1 MKNRHLMFTLIAG
14 LAFYIGAQEAPIGS
28 AVSPTDGE
36 GKALAALKGKVKGFV
51 VWSTSRSNSRHDL
64 WIMNADGTG
73 GRQLTKGDQVDW
85 FPRVSPDG
93 ANVLFARSKFGWE
106 SEGDADVFDKWDL
119 WTIGTDGSGE
129 KIAVENAD
137 WGTWRP
143 GGDSIVFA
151 RGPKVFVRALSG
163 GTEREIFDAEKS
175 IQKKTNAQQPSLSPD
190 GKLLAV
196 TLRGNKRDCGIWNF
210 AKNEWNSYGGGC
222 QITWFPDGKR
232 VLRMNEGQ
240 GNGSTEILAIHVD
253 NDGKP
258 VENIGGLGGISD
270 KVRFMDLPGRRSHEY
285 FPKLD
290 QTGTWLVWGATQFG
304 HEHDL
309 ADYELYI
316 WNIHTDKNRDF
327 TRLTF
332 HTGNDR
338 WPDIFTGEP
347 KLVKKEEPAKMEN
360 GNKDTA
366 AVKVKPDSGVI
377 KK

>member
-1 MKNRHLMFTLIAG
+1 MKRCKLMLIVIAG
-14 LAFYIGAQEAPIGS
+14 LAVYINAQEAPIGS

-36 GKALAALKGKVKGFV
+36 RKALASIKGKVKGLI
-51 VWSTSRSNSRHDL
+51 VWSSSRSNSRHDL

-73 GRQLTKGDQVDW
+73 ERQLTKGDKVDW
-85 FPRVSPDG
+85 FPRLSPDG
-93 ANVLFARSKFGWE
+93 ATVLFARSKFGWE
-106 SEGDADVFDKWDL
+106 SEGDADIFDKWDL
-119 WTIGTDGSGE
+119 WTIETDGSGE

-151 RGPKVFVRALSG
+151 RGPRVFARALAG
-163 GTEREIFDAEKS
+163 GTERELFDADKS

-210 AKNEWNSYGGGC
+210 AKNEWYSYGEGC

-232 VLRMNEGQ
+232 VLRMNEGM
-240 GNGSTEILAIHVD
+240 GNGSTEILAINVTS
-253 NDGKP
+253 DGKP
-258 VENIGGLGGISD
+258 VEKIGGLGGISD

-290 QTGTWLVWGATQFG
+290 QTGTWLVWSATQFG
-304 HEHDL
+304 HEHDI
-309 ADYELYI
+309 ADYELYL
-316 WNIHTDKNRDF
+316 WNIHADKKKDF

-347 KLVKKEEPAKMEN
+347 KQAKKEEKVEPAGEPD
-360 GNKDTA
+360 DTA
-366 AVKVKPDSGVI
+366 AVIENSK
-377 KK
+377 